1 MAEIA
6 STTFSQTDG
15 SNTGALPGLS
25 GASAP
30 NLIDDSIRAMMG
42 ATKREH
48 DWRNF
53 TVTSG
58 GSSNAYTLTYTVA
71 PTAYYTG
78 QRFGFITN
86 FSNTSAA
93 TVNVNALGAK
103 TIKKMV
109 AGVATDLSSGDFA
122 SGDYIDVV
130 YNGTNMIWI
139 NKGQATT
146 VSAASDTSQGIVELA
161 TTTEV
166 LTGTDTA
173 RAVTPDAL
181 AALWEKGSDIA
192 SAGTLTIGEGE
203 YFHVTGTT
211 TITDID
217 FGTAKDGRK
226 AILVFDGAL
235 TLTHNATTL
244 ILPGGASITTAAG
257 DSCMVVQDNADN
269 VKVAWYQKA
278 SGAPIVS
285 ASNVLTYIG
294 TVRGANSNQDLT
306 GIGQFTSFLIK
317 GSLLSGG
324 GPSGN
329 VTVAISEDNGS
340 SFGTARTLA
349 ASGAAHAQAHGSA
362 IITGV
367 GSTATNKVVTP
378 AFATADDIDAGAG
391 TVATY
396 TTTATESTKTGITN
410 ALRFVSGAATQVFSF
425 DVFGIS

>member
-1 MAEIA
+1 MPEIA
-6 STTFSQTDG
+6 SSTFSQVDA
-15 SNTGALPGLS
+15 SNTSSPGLS
-25 GASAP
+25 GASSPA
-30 NLIDDSIRAMMG
+30 LIDDSIRGIMG

-58 GSSNAYTLTYTVA
+58 GSSNAYTLTYSVA
-71 PTAYYTG
+71 PAAYYTG

-86 FSNTSAA
+86 FSNTGAA

-103 TIKKMV
+103 TIKKLV

-130 YNGTNMIWI
+130 YNGTNMVWI

-146 VSAASDTSQGIVELA
+146 VSSATDTSQGIVELA

-166 LTGTDTA
+166 LTGTDTT

-257 DSCMVVQDNADN
+257 DSCMVVQDNSDN
-269 VKVAWYQKA
+269 VKVVWYQKA
-278 SGAPIVS
+278 DGSSVSSSGAYTLIQTLTTTSGSTASVTGISSSYRELYIEVDGVSFSGSTTLTMAASNNNGSTYGTAVAVS
-285 ASNVLTYIG
+285 AASG
-294 TVRGANSNQDLT
+294 GAAATLS
-306 GIGQFTSFLIK
+306 
-317 GSLLSGG
+317 GSLRLTNLQTTANYCTSIPAIAPSGG
-324 GPSGN
+324 GSFAAGN
-329 VTVAISEDNGS
+329 
-340 SFGTARTLA
+340 SFSA
-349 ASGAAHAQAHGSA
+349 ASGAGPFNAIQFAPGSG
-362 IITGV
+362 T
-367 GSTATNKVVTP
+367 
-378 AFATADDIDAGAG
+378 FDAGSIR
-391 TVATY
+391 VY
-396 TTTATESTKTGITN
+396 GI
-410 ALRFVSGAATQVFSF
+410 R
-425 DVFGIS
+425 